1 MVHQHPG
8 AAGVS
13 PNAPLPRQR
22 GGSSGSRGNASPAK
36 QRRGHGGRPTPALT
50 VYIPAA
56 PSQAA
61 PARLRQ
67 LGWGWSARRHA
78 LEGGQEELPAS
89 AAPSNPLARVQRP
102 RSKRRRAGGL
112 TCRGKPLLARRFV
125 SSPPPTAQRQQ
136 PLSSPLRLL
145 PRLTTVP
152 GSPCR
157 PRGSFP
163 LRSKREGE
171 GAQPLLL
178 ARDGE
183 RENDALGL
191 GLVSLSAVAAA
202 GEPGDSTPWS
212 MVHLQTTAPARHGA
226 ATANHPAPDFPV
238 GS

>member
-1 MVHQHPG
+1 MFLHHGGKAQHQHSHTHIPTGSPTQGDLAVVHQHPG

-22 GGSSGSRGNASPAK
+22 GGSSGSRGRGNASPAK
-36 QRRGHGGRPTPALT
+36 QRRGHGGRPTPALA

-67 LGWGWSARRHA
+67 LGWGWSWSARRHA

-112 TCRGKPLLARRFV
+112 TCRGKPLLAGRFV

-163 LRSKREGE
+163 LRSRGLSSFSWQEMERGKRM
-171 GAQPLLL
+171 
-178 ARDGE
+178 RW
-183 RENDALGL
+183 
-191 GLVSLSAVAAA
+191 
-202 GEPGDSTPWS
+202 DSGWCP
-212 MVHLQTTAPARHGA
+212 
-226 ATANHPAPDFPV
+226 
-238 GS
+238 